1 MGFTFSLITQQK
13 IKIIKVS
20 YFATD
25 KLIISKYIGRRASI
39 CR

>member
-1 MGFTFSLITQQK
+1 MVVAFSLITQQK

-25 KLIISKYIGRRASI
+25 KLIISKYIGHLASI

>member
-1 MGFTFSLITQQK
+1 MGVAFGLITQQK

-25 KLIISKYIGRRASI
+25 KLIISKYIGRHASI

>member
-1 MGFTFSLITQQK
+1 MGFAFSLITQQK

-25 KLIISKYIGRRASI
+25 KLIISKYIGHLASI